1 MACGGC
7 YTLAVCRHDA
17 DKEDTEE
24 RRRGYKGKMRAW
36 FSNNNRPLIT
46 VPKKCAHSLPLQDVT
61 FCSTLLPFPLVQLI
75 PEAPNFTMTHHED
88 SHISDFCRSSCQ
100 ISSC

>member
-1 MACGGC
+1 MAHVFSHPNYLRVVLLWYVQVACGGC

-36 FSNNNRPLIT
+36 FSTNNRPLIT
-46 VPKKCAHSLPLQDVT
+46 VPEKCADSCSCSLLDLCFRSL
-61 FCSTLLPFPLVQLI
+61 FCMLPW
-75 PEAPNFTMTHHED
+75 
-88 SHISDFCRSSCQ
+88 SY
-100 ISSC
+100 